1 MSDER
6 LLELIE
12 KQDKYYILGFI
23 KGIKA
28 NNEILKK
35 ENKELKRIHYLIQG
49 GRSNGKTYLTK
60 LQQEN
65 AQLKEENQAL
75 HTLVE
80 WAEQCG
86 FGFDNFTDDVI
97 NWEEFEKESKNMDY
111 IESMIH
117 YAKKYNEALEG
128 NNG

>member
-1 MSDER
+1 MDDDIRITTDDLVAWIDRPPSNAD
-6 LLELIE
+6 LELCDYLVNALDN
-12 KQDKYYILGFI
+12 QFKYYE
-23 KGIKA
+23 
-28 NNEILKK
+28 EI
-35 ENKELKRIHYLIQG
+35 Q
-49 GRSNGKTYLTK
+49 
-60 LQQEN
+60 
-65 AQLKEENQAL
+65 QLKQKNKAL

-86 FGFDNFTDDVI
+86 FGFDNFTDDTI